1 MSAPD
6 LLLSFLLTLALHAT
20 VLLGAAW
27 LLDRLG
33 ALKHPGWAELAWR
46 TALFGALLSASLE
59 FVAWPRDP
67 VAPRD
72 GSVVSLMQASPET
85 ASSTVDDGPGARA
98 DRPAAASAT
107 TMRDVSAIASAARA
121 REVAT
126 PSSMTSRG
134 DETAPAAAASD
145 AWGVPDLVAVP
156 MLLLWFAGLALGAL
170 RLLAQVLAVRRLG
183 RAAQRDGAPA
193 GPGLAGVTAR
203 LADELA
209 IPPPTLRLL
218 PDARSP
224 MVLPGA
230 SVLLPAWAEAL
241 TPAQQRAMLAHELS
255 HLQRRDPAWRIAQRL
270 AALPLFFH
278 PLARHARRRLDALAE
293 DACDARAA
301 QLLGSGRPLAE
312 CLATCLSH
320 AGARAGQPA
329 LAVAMAGDAGAVV
342 RRVRNLLENRAM
354 PFKPLSPAVRRTA
367 IVLALAAI
375 VALPGLAITSV
386 ASEGFGDRI
395 MSRLDL
401 DGRQNFS
408 YSSRSLTGKES
419 LRFTG
424 EVTLNDEETNVVRL
438 GKGAR
443 LEIEET
449 RGGVHHE
456 LHAFGKDGVIQR
468 RYWRDGDEVAFDDGG
483 RQWLAKTLPALIRN
497 SGANAEARGKRL
509 LEKGGPDALL
519 ADMAT
524 LQTDYARSI
533 YLRVLY
539 ANATLDG
546 VQLGRSLEIA
556 RDIDSDFELRQA
568 LQSALSSQRLSP
580 PQRVRLLELAS
591 EISSDFELA
600 ELLMSL
606 ADEVPVA
613 GSTRDA
619 WVKAL
624 SGISSDFEH
633 RRVLEAVLESSD
645 VTPEAVQLVLESA
658 AGISSDFELR
668 SLLEKTA
675 RHTRGNPAVL
685 SAYVAR
691 TVELSS
697 DFEARQAL
705 EALVE
710 AGPVDVAVANAV
722 LDAVGRVSSDFEAS
736 QVLRTLAARMPAD
749 DGLVKRYREEARSLG
764 DHERGQ
770 AEKALDRFAI
780 AG

>member
-1 MSAPD
+1 MSALD
-6 LLLSFLLTLALHAT
+6 LGFSFLVTLALHAT

-27 LLDRLG
+27 LLERAG

-59 FVAWPRDP
+59 FVPLPGDASHANAGIGVGTGTGMDTGTGSA
-67 VAPRD
+67 VAPSSTSAGMD
-72 GSVVSLMQASPET
+72 VAGLAAEPPPLASPESPARVPSLAT
-85 ASSTVDDGPGARA
+85 A
-98 DRPAAASAT
+98 
-107 TMRDVSAIASAARA
+107 AARA
-121 REVAT
+121 GVE
-126 PSSMTSRG
+126 
-134 DETAPAAAASD
+134 
-145 AWGVPDLVAVP
+145 VPDLAAW
-156 MLLLWFAGLALGAL
+156 LLTGLWLAGLLWCAL
-170 RLLAQVLAVRRLG
+170 RLIVQVVGVHRLG
-183 RAAQRDGAPA
+183 RAAKQHGAEA
-193 GPGLAGVTAR
+193 GPGLSRTAR
-203 LADELA
+203 ALADELA
-209 IPPPTLRLL
+209 IAPPRLCLL
-218 PDARSP
+218 PQLQSP

-230 SVLLPAWAEAL
+230 NVLLPPWSETL
-241 TPAQQRAMLAHELS
+241 PSPQQRAMLAHELS
-255 HLQRRDPAWRIAQRL
+255 HLQRRDPAWRIAQRV

-278 PLARHARRRLDALAE
+278 PLARHANRRLDALAE

-312 CLATCLSH
+312 CLAACLSH

-354 PFKPLSPAVRRTA
+354 PFKPLSPAARRTA

-375 VALPGLAITSV
+375 IALPGLDITSV

-401 DGRQNFS
+401 DGRQS
-408 YSSRSLTGKES
+408 YSYSNRSVTGKES
-419 LRFTG
+419 LRLTG
-424 EVTLNDEETNVVRL
+424 EVTLNDEDTNVVRL

-468 RYWRDGDEVAFDDGG
+468 RYWRDGDEVAFDDEG

-524 LQTDYARSI
+524 LQTDHARAK

-539 ANATLDG
+539 ANATLDEA
-546 VQLGRSLEIA
+546 QLGRSLDIA

-568 LQSALSSQRLSP
+568 LQSTLSSQRLSP

-600 ELLMSL
+600 ELLMSR

-613 GSTRDA
+613 GPTRDA

-633 RRVLEAVLESSD
+633 RRVLEAVLESSG

-705 EALVE
+705 EALVK
-710 AGPVDVAVANAV
+710 AGPVDVAIANSV
-722 LDAVGRVSSDFEAS
+722 LDAVRGVSSDFEAS
-736 QVLRTLAARMPAD
+736 QVLRALAARMPAD
-749 DGLVKRYREEARSLG
+749 DGLVKRYREAARSLG